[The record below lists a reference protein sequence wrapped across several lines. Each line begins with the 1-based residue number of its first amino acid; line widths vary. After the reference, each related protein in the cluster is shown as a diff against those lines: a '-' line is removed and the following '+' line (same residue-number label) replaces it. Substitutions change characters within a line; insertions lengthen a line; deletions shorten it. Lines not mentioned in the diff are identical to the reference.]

1 MTQSKSV
8 SLGAVA
14 EITRGVS
21 YTGEGL
27 GKPGPLLVGMG
38 NISSGGEIDLSKARS
53 YGGRVKDEHFLTQ
66 TDVAVVM
73 TDLTHDGKLLGSP
86 GVLPKGFKTQAVAS
100 HHLQIIRPGNLLHPG
115 YLKYLLSGPDW
126 AAYVHGVSTGTTVRA
141 VSSDDSRSF
150 TFELPNLSNQ
160 IAIAGVLQ
168 ALDDKIASNIRISR
182 LLEAEARTAFESKF
196 DVTPVA
202 SGFELLNLVELN
214 PKRILKHGTYSTY
227 LGMTN
232 LPTSSAIVE
241 SWSKRDAGSGQRF
254 VNGDVLVSRITPCLE
269 NGKMAFIDFLEPDE
283 VGWGSTEFL
292 VFNGKNDVPKVW
304 IYCMARTEVFREFAI
319 RNMNGTSG
327 RQRCSANAF
336 EQYFISVPNMGDIRS
351 FGVQFSPNFAFMGK
365 LRDEILEL
373 RTIREFL
380 IPLLLSNRVEVQ

>member
-1 MTQSKSV
+1 
-8 SLGAVA
+8 
-14 EITRGVS
+14 
-21 YTGEGL
+21 
-27 GKPGPLLVGMG
+27 
-38 NISSGGEIDLSKARS
+38 
-53 YGGRVKDEHFLTQ
+53 
-66 TDVAVVM
+66 
-73 TDLTHDGKLLGSP
+73 
-86 GVLPKGFKTQAVAS
+86 
-100 HHLQIIRPGNLLHPG
+100 
-115 YLKYLLSGPDW
+115 
-126 AAYVHGVSTGTTVRA
+126 
-141 VSSDDSRSF
+141 
-150 TFELPNLSNQ
+150 
-160 IAIAGVLQ
+160 
-168 ALDDKIASNIRISR
+168 
-182 LLEAEARTAFESKF
+182 
-196 DVTPVA
+196 
-202 SGFELLNLVELN
+202 
-214 PKRILKHGTYSTY
+214 
-227 LGMTN
+227 MTN

-373 RTIREFL
+373 RTTREFL